1 MCILTLEGHGSVG
14 HQMMSPIQP
23 WYSNASLWCND
34 SSGVAF
40 ANNQVPRQ
48 LTPGLCLICGDCAW
62 AGLPSNMMG
71 GPCTIRHLTMV
82 APNFSMVADMT
93 CSLHR
98 GRRVT
103 RSLRHRPHALYSF
116 DQEYKDDMQFWGKRS
131 GVVASIFAP
140 TVAAAKA
147 LAMLDKLGCWLA
159 KNTNETSEA
168 LAGLLTDVRSV
179 RHAVAKS
186 CSH

>member
-1 MCILTLEGHGSVG
+1 
-14 HQMMSPIQP
+14 MMSPIQP

-48 LTPGLCLICGDCAW
+48 LTPGLFLICGDCAW

-71 GPCTIRHLTMV
+71 GPCTIRHLTML

-103 RSLRHRPHALYSF
+103 RSLAIGHMPFIPL
-116 DQEYKDDMQFWGKRS
+116 
-131 GVVASIFAP
+131 
-140 TVAAAKA
+140 T
-147 LAMLDKLGCWLA
+147 
-159 KNTNETSEA
+159 KNTKTTWNFGERDREW
-168 LAGLLTDVRSV
+168 LLQYLLLLLLQQKHWLCLISWDASLLKTLMRLQ
-179 RHAVAKS
+179 KL
-186 CSH
+186 